1 MERRSFLRNSSLIMT
16 AGALFGP
23 ARSSANSFAGQKGKT
38 VRNIIFMVSD
48 GMSTGT
54 LNMTDLL
61 LQRKEGRRSTWL
73 SLYDEKKVT
82 RALMDTASASSL
94 VTDSAA
100 ASSSWGGG
108 KRVKNGSLNTNA
120 DGSFNI
126 PILQKFK
133 AAGKAVGCVTT
144 VPITH
149 ATPAGF
155 CICNDKRGDQEE
167 IAMQYLP
174 LRFDVMMGGGKQY
187 FSAEKRKDKQ
197 DMLRQYRD
205 KGYDTV
211 TEKKQLL
218 SVTGDKPLL
227 GVFADDGL
235 PYTIDQQQDETVK
248 AIVPTLSEMTATAIS
263 LLNKHPNGFVLQV
276 EAGKV
281 DWAAHA
287 NDISALVYD
296 QAAFDDAIREAINFA
311 SSRED
316 TLVIITTDHGNANP
330 GLFYGNDANR
340 NFDMLRHFRHSND
353 WILNGIDRNFFPQQ
367 VIERVE
373 YATGMALKKEEATT
387 LLASYSSNET
397 GIYNPRHLPFK
408 YLADLQRTYTSVG
421 WASMDHS
428 ADFVELA
435 LYGPGSQLLPP
446 FVKNTDLHFLMLQA
460 AGIPDTG
467 VQAGSIA

>member
-1 MERRSFLRNSSLIMT
+1 MKRRSFLRNSSLVMA

-23 ARSSANSFAGQKGKT
+23 ARATEHFLPISGRGKT
-38 VRNIIFMVSD
+38 AHNIIFMVSD

-54 LNMTDLL
+54 LNMADLL
-61 LQRKEGRRSTWL
+61 LQRKEGRRSAWM
-73 SLYDEKKVT
+73 SLYDEKKVA

-108 KRVKNGSLNTNA
+108 KRVNNGSLNANA
-120 DGSFNI
+120 DGSFNQ

-155 CICNDKRGDQEE
+155 CVCNNKRGDQEE

-187 FSAEKRKDKQ
+187 FSAETRKDKTDLLQ
-197 DMLRQYRD
+197 QYRD

-211 TEKKQLL
+211 TDKKQLL
-218 SVTGDKPLL
+218 SVAGNKPLL
-227 GVFADDGL
+227 GVFADDGI
-235 PYTIDQQQDETVK
+235 PYSIDQQQDPIAKDT
-248 AIVPTLSEMTATAIS
+248 VPTLAEMTRTAIS
-263 LLNKHPNGFVLQV
+263 LLSKHNKGFVLQV

-287 NDISALVYD
+287 NDIGALLYD
-296 QAAFDDAIREAINFA
+296 QIGFDNAISEAIRFA

-330 GLFYGNDANR
+330 GLFYGNEANR
-340 NFDMLRHFRHSND
+340 NFDTLQHFRQSND
-353 WILNGIDRNFFPQQ
+353 WILNGITRNFSTTQA
-367 VIERVE
+367 IERIE

-387 LLASYSSNET
+387 LLGYYSQLNET
-397 GIYNPRHLPFK
+397 GLYNPRHLPFK
-408 YLADLQRTYTSVG
+408 YLAELQRSYTSVG
-421 WASMDHS
+421 WAAMDHS

-435 LYGPGSQLLPP
+435 LYGPGSELLPP
-446 FVKNTDLHFLMLQA
+446 FVKNTDLHYLMLQA
-460 AGIPDTG
+460 AGLPDKKY
-467 VQAGSIA
+467 AS